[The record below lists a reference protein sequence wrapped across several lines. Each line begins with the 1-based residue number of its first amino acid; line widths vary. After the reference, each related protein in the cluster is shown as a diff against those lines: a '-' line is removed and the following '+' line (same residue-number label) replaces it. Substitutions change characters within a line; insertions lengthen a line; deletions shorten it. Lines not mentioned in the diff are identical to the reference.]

1 MTLQQLRAVCE
12 IVARDF
18 NVSKAA
24 VAVHA
29 SQPAVSKMLRSL
41 ENELGAEIFLRKK
54 GRLTGLTEFGE
65 NVYALSKRMLHD
77 AKSMVD
83 MGADWANQKSGRLC
97 IGATHLLARYAVL
110 GAVKSFATSYPD
122 VDVEITQLNPPSI
135 VEYVAK
141 GLVQF
146 GVSTLP
152 REVPEEVQAFAA
164 CKIERWVITPLG
176 HPLTKLKKLHLNDLA
191 KYPIVGDRDFAWGR
205 GVQEQF
211 RREGIEPKAALKS
224 SSSDLVKAA
233 VTAGLGIAIVQRV
246 DLDRKV
252 DDGLAMMDAR
262 HLFPTSQAYIVLRRG
277 EYLRR
282 FAYDC
287 IARIA
292 PRWTEKA
299 IRNSAAAV

>member
-12 IVARDF
+12 IVANDF

-41 ENELGAEIFLRKK
+41 ENELGADVFIRKK
-54 GRLTGLTEFGE
+54 GRLTGLSEFGE
-65 NVYALSKRMLHD
+65 NVHDLSKRMLDH
-77 AKSMVD
+77 AKRMVD
-83 MGADWANQKSGRLC
+83 MGADWANQESGRLC

-110 GAVKSFATSYPD
+110 GAVKSFARVYPN
-122 VDVEITQLNPPSI
+122 VDVEITQLNPPSV
-135 VEYVAK
+135 VEQVAK
-141 GLVQF
+141 GTVQF

-152 REVPEEVQAFAA
+152 SEVPDEVQAFPA
-164 CKIERWVITPLG
+164 CSIRRCVITPLG
-176 HPLTKLKKLHLNDLA
+176 HPLLKLKRIHLDDIA
-191 KYPIVGDRDFAWGR
+191 KYPIVGDRDFAWGP

-211 RREGIEPKAALKS
+211 RRKGIHAKTALKS

-246 DLDRKV
+246 STDLQV
-252 DDGLAMMDAR
+252 DEGLATIDVR
-262 HLFPTSQAYIVLRRG
+262 HLFPTSQAYVILRRG
-277 EYLRR
+277 EYLRK

-299 IRNSAAAV
+299 IRNSAVRF

>member
-12 IVARDF
+12 IVGRDF

-24 VAVHA
+24 LAVHA

-41 ENELGAEIFLRKK
+41 ENELGAEIFIRKK

-65 NVYALSKRMLHD
+65 NVHSLSKRMLHD

-83 MGADWANQKSGRLC
+83 MGADWASQESGRLC

-110 GAVKSFATSYPD
+110 GAVKSFSSAYPD
-122 VDVEITQLNPPSI
+122 VDVEITQLNPPSV

-141 GLVQF
+141 GTVQF

-152 REVPEEVQAFAA
+152 SDVPEEVQAFPA
-164 CKIERWVITPLG
+164 CTIERYVITPLG
-176 HPLTKLKKLHLNDLA
+176 HPLIRLKKIRLDDIV
-191 KYPIVGDRDFAWGR
+191 KYPIVGDRDFAWGS
-205 GVQEQF
+205 GILEQF
-211 RREGIEPKAALKS
+211 RRKGIEPKTALKS

-246 DLDRKV
+246 EIDLKV
-252 DDGLAMMDAR
+252 DDGLAMIDAR
-262 HLFPTSQAYIVLRRG
+262 HLFPASQAYIILRRG
-277 EYLRR
+277 EYLRK

-299 IRNSAAAV
+299 IRNSVGAR

>member
-1 MTLQQLRAVCE
+1 MSSRHSMTLQQLRAVCE

-65 NVYALSKRMLHD
+65 NVYSLSKRMLHD

-110 GAVKSFATSYPD
+110 RAVKRFASAYPD
-122 VDVEITQLNPPSI
+122 VDVEITQLNPPSV

-152 REVPEEVQAFAA
+152 SEVPEEVEASGLQVQA
-164 CKIERWVITPLG
+164 VGDNPLG
-176 HPLTKLKKLHLNDLA
+176 HPLTKLKKLQLDG
-191 KYPIVGDRDFAWGR
+191 PREVPDRGR
-205 GVQEQF
+205 SRFRLRPRRAGAVQTQGH
-211 RREGIEPKAALKS
+211 R
-224 SSSDLVKAA
+224 
-233 VTAGLGIAIVQRV
+233 T
-246 DLDRKV
+246 
-252 DDGLAMMDAR
+252 
-262 HLFPTSQAYIVLRRG
+262 
-277 EYLRR
+277 
-282 FAYDC
+282 
-287 IARIA
+287 
-292 PRWTEKA
+292 
-299 IRNSAAAV
+299 